1 MNDLVENT
9 LELEIIA
16 DMLLVGDTLNQWRK
30 RKPTDEING
39 MAQAFARIV
48 IYVNKL
54 QMEKKAFDIAISNVK
69 QVKNEEVMMWKER
82 AQLAEKALTSNPLN
96 L

>member
-16 DMLLVGDTLNQWRK
+16 DMLLVGDTLSQWKK
-30 RKPTDEING
+30 RKPTDQIND
-39 MAQAFARIV
+39 MAQAFTRIV
-48 IYVNKL
+48 MYVNKL

-69 QVKNEEVMMWKER
+69 QNKNEEIMRWKER
-82 AQLAEKALTSNPLN
+82 AELAEKALTSNPLN